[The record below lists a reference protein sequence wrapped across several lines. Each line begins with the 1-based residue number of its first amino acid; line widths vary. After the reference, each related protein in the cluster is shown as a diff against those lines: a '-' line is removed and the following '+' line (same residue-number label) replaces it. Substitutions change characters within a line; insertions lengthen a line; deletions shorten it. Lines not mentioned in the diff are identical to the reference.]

1 MTAKLCLEVCMSVAE
16 LASFITTVFSTVFT
30 CYNAAKT
37 RNAIRPADRFESVV
51 SSHLTGSMVPGSQ
64 GTLHVADLQADGLQ
78 PQSQSNE
85 PSTNYES
92 MESDQGVPP
101 REVFY
106 DEEEGDDHS
115 ATHSITSSVMTA
127 DGIHDITGFN
137 VVCFVIMIGD
147 MSRGIFFPTLWPLVD
162 SLGGSTVTLGYAVA
176 AFSGG
181 RIVTSPIFGYLS
193 VALGYT
199 TTLILS
205 VMCLLLGTLTY
216 AQVENVGNPK
226 FLIVAQVI
234 LGMGSGTL
242 GVTRAFVADVTAKRN
257 RTTYMALITAVQY
270 AGFTVTPFIGA
281 LLTQIFGD
289 TEFRLG

>member
-1 MTAKLCLEVCMSVAE
+1 MFERMSFFGRSPIGAPP
-16 LASFITTVFSTVFT
+16 
-30 CYNAAKT
+30 K
-37 RNAIRPADRFESVV
+37 RNKPHSDHFES
-51 SSHLTGSMVPGSQ
+51 MVFPDLRGNMIPGSQ
-64 GTLHVADLQADGLQ
+64 GTLPTLDLQSDDPQ
-78 PQSQSNE
+78 PESQSNE
-85 PSTNYES
+85 PRTPYEA
-92 MESDQGVPP
+92 MESDRGVPH

-106 DEEEGDDHS
+106 DEEEGDNDNHS
-115 ATHSITSSVMTA
+115 ATHSVMSSVMTA
-127 DGIHDITGFN
+127 EGIHDITGFN
-137 VVCFVIMIGD
+137 VVCLVILIGD
-147 MSRGIFFPTLWPLVD
+147 MSRGVFFPTLWPLVD

-193 VALGYT
+193 VAFGYT
-199 TTLILS
+199 WTLILS
-205 VMCLLLGTLTY
+205 VMCLLFGTLTY
-216 AQVENVGNPK
+216 AQVQNVGSPQ

-289 TEFRLG
+289 REFKLG